1 MAATAT
7 AIVAKTATAI
17 AGRHY
22 LIADA
27 RERAIAPF
35 LTTALGAERLLAN
48 RQVNTGDYLVCA
60 RPRAIVSVAAAAST
74 DTVARTDSDVPGL
87 RVRACIERK
96 TLADFAASFK
106 DGRHANLQKMRD
118 LRART
123 GCQLY
128 YIVEGPA
135 FPSPGRRFARIPYAS
150 ILAAITHMMV
160 RDSIMVVQTE
170 NEAHTAR
177 RLVDLLDA
185 FDRFDSDCGAP
196 TAVAG
201 GAPAAVVGGAPAT
214 EAGGAPPVE
223 PAVGELA
230 IPEGLTGRIEVPDD
244 EAVAALWARLHG
256 VSLLQGKIIS
266 AQFSVA
272 GLVSG
277 RVPAARIQSLKTAT
291 GRAAHP
297 RAIASLRAVAAAG
310 AAGAAAAPD
319 VAVRI
324 VSGLRGVTPAAAAL
338 LLAAAGGLRQ
348 LATAA
353 PSATAEYRLPHGD
366 GTARLGLARAARYW
380 RLLNYGEPAASAAPA
395 AEAAELAAD
404 AAAPAA
410 NAAAEPAAAK
420 RTTKRPAQRPAE
432 PAATAAPR

>member
-160 RDSIMVVQTE
+160 RDSIMVV
-170 NEAHTAR
+170 
-177 RLVDLLDA
+177 
-185 FDRFDSDCGAP
+185 
-196 TAVAG
+196 
-201 GAPAAVVGGAPAT
+201 
-214 EAGGAPPVE
+214 
-223 PAVGELA
+223 
-230 IPEGLTGRIEVPDD
+230 
-244 EAVAALWARLHG
+244 
-256 VSLLQGKIIS
+256 
-266 AQFSVA
+266 
-272 GLVSG
+272 
-277 RVPAARIQSLKTAT
+277 
-291 GRAAHP
+291 
-297 RAIASLRAVAAAG
+297 
-310 AAGAAAAPD
+310 
-319 VAVRI
+319 
-324 VSGLRGVTPAAAAL
+324 
-338 LLAAAGGLRQ
+338 
-348 LATAA
+348 
-353 PSATAEYRLPHGD
+353 
-366 GTARLGLARAARYW
+366 
-380 RLLNYGEPAASAAPA
+380 
-395 AEAAELAAD
+395 
-404 AAAPAA
+404 
-410 NAAAEPAAAK
+410 
-420 RTTKRPAQRPAE
+420 
-432 PAATAAPR
+432 

>member
-7 AIVAKTATAI
+7 AIAAKTATAI

-35 LTTALGAERLLAN
+35 LTTALGAERLRAN

-74 DTVARTDSDVPGL
+74 DTFARTDSDVPGL

-185 FDRFDSDCGAP
+185 FDRFDSDCGAL
-196 TAVAG
+196 ASVAG

-214 EAGGAPPVE
+214 EASGALPIE

-244 EAVAALWARLHG
+244 EAAAALWARLHG

-277 RVPAARIQSLKTAT
+277 RVPAARIQSLKTAA

-310 AAGAAAAPD
+310 APGADAAPD

-380 RLLNYGEPAASAAPA
+380 RLLNYGEPAAEP
-395 AEAAELAAD
+395 
-404 AAAPAA
+404 
-410 NAAAEPAAAK
+410 AAAEPAAAPK
-420 RTTKRPAQRPAE
+420 KAAKKAAKRPAE
-432 PAATAAPR
+432 PAATAAPH